1 MNINSIM
8 TRRLVLGACV
18 GSALLMSVSA
28 VAKDTDQQRLV
39 NNSNTVF
46 NAFLADKKMNWLR
59 ANIGKAKGVLIAPSI
74 VKAGL
79 IIGGSGGNAVLLV
92 RGKDGKWAGP
102 AFYNLGTSSIGFQ
115 GGVTESEMVALV
127 MSQKA
132 VDQMVKGSFKLGGEV
147 SVAAG
152 DGAGAE
158 SNLKSDVITYSRS
171 KGIYGGVNFTGT
183 GVSIN
188 KKWNE
193 AFYGIA
199 PAAPQDILM
208 TRKIPAQPG
217 AATLLASVVK
227 AAK

>member
-1 MNINSIM
+1 M
-8 TRRLVLGACV
+8 TFSNFTSRRMVLAAGI
-18 GSALLMSVSA
+18 GSALLLGAPVI
-28 VAKDTDQQRLV
+28 AKDTDQQRLV

-46 NAFLADKKMNWLR
+46 NSFLADKKMSWLR
-59 ANIGKAKGVLIAPSI
+59 ANIGKSKAVLIAPSI

-92 RGKDGKWAGP
+92 RGKDGKWTGP
-102 AFYNLGTSSIGFQ
+102 AFYNLGSSSIGFQ
-115 GGVTESEMVALV
+115 GGVTESETVALV
-127 MSQKA
+127 MTQKA

-158 SNLKSDVITYSRS
+158 SNLKSDVITHSRS
-171 KGIYGGVNFTGT
+171 KGVYGGVNFTGT

-188 KKWNE
+188 TKWNE
-193 AFYGIA
+193 AFYGVKPA
-199 PAAPQDILM
+199 PVQDILV

-217 AATLLASVVK
+217 AAALVSSVAK
-227 AAK
+227 AAR